1 MKLPSK
7 RKVRRLRRRK
17 RIRDIRIVK
26 SMIKD
31 NSKLGYNYL
40 NMWFNFHGLTNE
52 DFVFACRFISYK
64 YDRFHIEG
72 NDISQKLC
80 WKLI

>member
-7 RKVRRLRRRK
+7 RKVRRLRRSR

-31 NSKLGYNYL
+31 NSKGGHNYL
-40 NMWFNFHGLTNE
+40 NMYLNFHGLTDE

-72 NDISQKLC
+72 NGIGQKLC
-80 WKLI
+80 WRLI